1 MKAKVKNSKIQ
12 SELSIERTK
21 MANRRTLL
29 AYIRST
35 GGLLV
40 AGAGLMKFINSSV
53 WIVIGVACII
63 LAPITIVFGIYDY
76 FRMKNLIQLEN
87 DFLEDEMEGTSIF

>member
-35 GGLLV
+35 VGLLV

-63 LAPITIVFGIYDY
+63 LAPITLVFGIYDY
-76 FRMKNLIQLEN
+76 FRMKKLIQLEN
-87 DFLEDEMEGTSIF
+87 DFLEDEMEGTSSF